1 MKSGERRDAR
11 PVPLEFNHSR
21 PMRLL
26 RLEHPARYHILVG
39 HRYSHWWLT
48 LQSFKAPLVA
58 STLLELLHYSP
69 RILFVVGSFSDIT
82 ILSTLGVHIY
92 NTSPLLKV
100 WRRHLHVQVGEL
112 RYSRRAVCNFLHNN
126 KASHIRFSIPASTS
140 SGHSLSMVF
149 RSYHGVSQRG
159 R

>member
-1 MKSGERRDAR
+1 
-11 PVPLEFNHSR
+11 
-21 PMRLL
+21 MRLL

-69 RILFVVGSFSDIT
+69 RILFVVGFLSDIT

-112 RYSRRAVCNFLHNN
+112 RYSRVRYVTSFTITRHLTSDFRYQHQLPAV
-126 KASHIRFSIPASTS
+126 IPCRWSFV
-140 SGHSLSMVF
+140 LIMVF
-149 RSYHGVSQRG
+149 PNEEDKVSLHDPNQRTIRG
-159 R
+159 LLL